1 MRSGEWRPSI
11 EKELSS
17 LLRQK
22 GLCGRSLLKNPCC
35 QIPQLQN
42 PTILVPRFSEPKKA
56 ATRYVEVSLQLALN
70 ARGRQVGFGRPGAG
84 TKKKIECFRRS
95 VLECVLATFWPI
107 CLLRSAIN
115 NLVMYNVFV
124 LFAYKNY
131 FLQHAE
137 NRVNTSVFAR

>member
-1 MRSGEWRPSI
+1 
-11 EKELSS
+11 
-17 LLRQK
+17 
-22 GLCGRSLLKNPCC
+22 
-35 QIPQLQN
+35 
-42 PTILVPRFSEPKKA
+42 
-56 ATRYVEVSLQLALN
+56 
-70 ARGRQVGFGRPGAG
+70 
-84 TKKKIECFRRS
+84 
-95 VLECVLATFWPI
+95 LECVLATFWPI